1 MPRSRRDRV
10 VALTQTAKKGKEA
23 KGKLIEEIREQADA
37 FQYLWVFDV
46 EHMRNNLLQEV
57 RKAWKGSR
65 SVPLSLF
72 YASILESVRPT
83 RLGNGIDPHALSAGS
98 SSDGTPSCAR
108 LSAQL
113 RRTSADS
120 AFTRRPT

>member
-57 RKAWKGSR
+57 RKAWTGSR
-65 SVPLSLF
+65 YSFPVSLLH
-72 YASILESVRPT
+72 SLVST
-83 RLGNGIDPHALSAGS
+83 W
-98 SSDGTPSCAR
+98 CAR
-108 LSAQL
+108 
-113 RRTSADS
+113 
-120 AFTRRPT
+120 PHGEWN

>member
-65 SVPLSLF
+65 SVAMPPCLPL
-72 YASILESVRPT
+72 YPRTDAPHPT
-83 RLGNGIDPHALSAGS
+83 WGWN
-98 SSDGTPSCAR
+98 
-108 LSAQL
+108 
-113 RRTSADS
+113 
-120 AFTRRPT
+120 

>member
-57 RKAWKGSR
+57 RTAWKGSR
-65 SVPLSLF
+65 SVPSLLQSSSCTAPLS
-72 YASILESVRPT
+72 RG
-83 RLGNGIDPHALSAGS
+83 RAGS
-98 SSDGTPSCAR
+98 PS
-108 LSAQL
+108 L
-113 RRTSADS
+113 RRLNGN
-120 AFTRRPT
+120 

>member
-57 RKAWKGSR
+57 RKAWTGSR
-65 SVPLSLF
+65 SASASPFHTLF
-72 YASILESVRPT
+72 S
-83 RLGNGIDPHALSAGS
+83 NW
-98 SSDGTPSCAR
+98 CAPP
-108 LSAQL
+108 
-113 RRTSADS
+113 DWEWN
-120 AFTRRPT
+120 